1 MTEAERTMMQWFVLI
16 AFTVGSLTAAE
27 PLRFER
33 RWMEA
38 KVGSCGSHGCVSALF
53 EYPELISGPAAVRA
67 RIDSAIREW
76 LGSKHGD
83 GPDLTPEEYLRQFAV
98 ENEQYVAESPP
109 VRPGEMLGS
118 LEKSIKLLRTTPP
131 VLSLE
136 RTESSYFRP
145 AAHPLFDT
153 TYLNFDTRTGDTIN
167 LNSIFKEGALPRLN
181 AIGLVYF
188 RKARG
193 LAPADDLLEAGF
205 GLTDDAFELNENF
218 GVTDRALT
226 FYFNAYEIAPYAF
239 GPTEVTIPLRKIKDL
254 LRPGAL

>member
-1 MTEAERTMMQWFVLI
+1 MIQWLVLI
-16 AFTVGSLTAAE
+16 AFAVGSLTAAE
-27 PLRFER
+27 PLRLER
-33 RWMEA
+33 RRMER
-38 KVGSCGSHGCVSALF
+38 KVGGCGSHGCFSALF
-53 EYPELISGPAAVRA
+53 EYPELVSGPLAVRA
-67 RIDSAIREW
+67 RINAAIRAW
-76 LGSKHGD
+76 LGSRHGD
-83 GPDLTPEEYLRQFAV
+83 GPDLTPEEYLRQFAA
-98 ENEQYVAESPP
+98 ENEQILAESS
-109 VRPGEMLGS
+109 RPEEVQGS
-118 LEKSIKLLRTTPP
+118 LEKSIKVLRATPP

-136 RTESSYFRP
+136 CTESSYFRP
-145 AAHPLFDT
+145 AVHPLFDT

-167 LNSIFKEGALPRLN
+167 LSSIFKEGALPRLN
-181 AIGLVYF
+181 AIGLLYF

-205 GLTDDAFELNENF
+205 GLTDDAFESNENF